1 VFVVELA
8 APLAAAPIDP
18 LPLRRWIERVP
29 SLRLDGQVP
38 TAAELAA
45 RLSGFWLADQ
55 TVLYVGRTGKS
66 LSARVA
72 ALYATPLGDSRP
84 HSGGHWLKTLR
95 GIERLRVWWA
105 ETDAPEEYEDALLS
119 AFAERVTAD
128 EAPRLR
134 DRTVLLPFANRET
147 ATGERKVHGIS
158 GSLLGAD
165 AASPAAS
172 PTTSADVSAARPR
185 TTKARTPAARRLGT
199 RRTTESTKPA
209 PAAMHVSADG
219 LAKLSAELEELRTI
233 RRPQVIARVK
243 AARELGDLRENADYE
258 AARNEQSFLEGR
270 IQAIERMLV
279 NPVVISDERRAGG
292 NVILG
297 STAASPAALPSDGR
311 CWGAASGTRYGSR
324 CRAARSPTGSSRFAE
339 RVLEPRFD
347 GRPLDVRDAEIDGV
361 AHPAAR
367 HQQVV
372 AQGPLLDR
380 SDAGERPP

>member
-1 VFVVELA
+1 MADGPVRWGEPIRSRKSGVFLVELA
-8 APLAAAPIDP
+8 VPLAAAPIDQ

-29 SLRLDGQVP
+29 SLRLDGRVP

-55 TVLYVGRTGKS
+55 TVLYVGRTAKS

-158 GSLLGAD
+158 GSLLTAD
-165 AASPAAS
+165 TARPAAS
-172 PTTSADVSAARPR
+172 PTPSAEVRGPARPR
-185 TTKARTPAARRLGT
+185 TTRAGTPAARRVGT
-199 RRTTESTKPA
+199 RRKAESTKPA
-209 PAAMHVSADG
+209 PAGMHVSAGG

-279 NPVVISDERRAGG
+279 NPVLISDERRAGG

-297 STAASPAALPSDGR
+297 STVVLETDGQREEYTLVGSTESRPAE
-311 CWGAASGTRYGSR
+311 GSI
-324 CRAARSPTGSSRFAE
+324 SGSSPVGRALLGR
-339 RVLEPRFD
+339 RVGDEVRVPLPR
-347 GRPLDVRDAEIDGV
+347 GEVTYRIVEVR
-361 AHPAAR
+361 
-367 HQQVV
+367 
-372 AQGPLLDR
+372 
-380 SDAGERPP
+380 